1 MQLYRKKRLREERVF
16 NIIVVFQSDPFEVE
30 KKKDNALECVIVI
43 DKFDQLFVLFSQKMK
58 RKK

>member
-43 DKFDQLFVLFSQKMK
+43 DKFDQLFFLFSQKMK
-58 RKK
+58 RKM

>member
-1 MQLYRKKRLREERVF
+1 MQLYRKKWLREERVF

>member
-1 MQLYRKKRLREERVF
+1 MQLYRKKWLREERVF

-43 DKFDQLFVLFSQKMK
+43 DKFDQLFFLFSQKMK
-58 RKK
+58 RKM